1 MTTYRPALA
10 GFCAGFAAVLA
21 LPPHDLGNA
30 AGAGLVL
37 ACIATLAWRSRPR
50 R

>member
-1 MTTYRPALA
+1 MTRYRPALA
-10 GFCAGFAAVLA
+10 GFVAGFAAVLA

-37 ACIATLAWRSRPR
+37 ACIAAVVWRKR
-50 R
+50 